1 MKKEELTYIYLMLFH
16 AFLGVLIFV
25 LPFISKIYTL
35 VLFAFGVFYIVRNK
49 NKNNEALVISAYVI
63 SVEVLLRMTDG
74 MILNEFGKYSIMV
87 FMFLGMIY
95 SGFSNKAF
103 IYWVFLVLLIPGII
117 ISAITSDFETDIR
130 KAIAFNISGPVCL
143 GISSIYCYQR
153 KITFDRLKGVIT
165 AFSLPLIAIAVYLY
179 LYTPSVRDVITGT
192 QSNFETSGGFGP
204 NQVSTILGLGI
215 FIFFVQLLLNS
226 KNTMLQLINAG
237 LILVFAFRGIVTFSR
252 GGVITAVVMIF
263 LLFMVLYFQANFN
276 TKPKIGLI
284 IILSFLA
291 GLGVWGY
298 SSIQT
303 GGLINKRYANQ
314 DARGREKKSQLSGRE
329 GLIASEL
336 QMFLDNPI
344 FGVGVGRNKEIRE
357 KETGVV
363 SASHNEITR
372 MLAEHGSLGLFDL
385 ILLFC
390 TPLFLFANNRQNIFA
405 LSFLTFWLLTIN
417 HAAMRLAAPAFVYAL
432 SLLKVYTVEG
442 AKGVRGEKA

>member
-16 AFLGVLIFV
+16 AFLGVLVFA

-35 VLFAFGVFYIVRNK
+35 SILVFGVFYIVKNK

-74 MILNEFGKYSIMV
+74 MILNEFGKYSIIL

-95 SGFSNKAF
+95 SGFSHKAI
-103 IYWVFLVLLIPGII
+103 IYWLFLVFLIPSII
-117 ISAITSDFETDIR
+117 LSTLTSNFETDIR

-143 GISSIYCYQR
+143 GISAIYCYQR

-165 AFSLPLIAIAVYLY
+165 AFSLPLIAIVVYLY
-179 LYTPSVRDVITGT
+179 LYTPSVRDVVTGT

-215 FIFFVQLLLNS
+215 FIFFIQLLLNS
-226 KNTMLQLINAG
+226 KSRMLQLVNAG
-237 LILVFAFRGIVTFSR
+237 FVIVFAFRGIVTFSR
-252 GGVITAVVMIF
+252 GGVMTAVVMIF
-263 LLFMVLYFQANFN
+263 LLLIVMYFQASFN
-276 TKPKIGLI
+276 TKPKIGLV

-329 GLIASEL
+329 ELMASEL
-336 QMFLDNPI
+336 QMFFDNPI
-344 FGVGVGRNKEIRE
+344 LGVGVGRNKEIRE

-372 MLAEHGSLGLFDL
+372 MLAEHGSLGLIDL
-385 ILLFC
+385 VLLFC
-390 TPLFLFANNRQNIFA
+390 TPLILFANNRQNIFA
-405 LSFLTFWLLTIN
+405 LSFLAFWLLTIN
-417 HAAMRLAAPAFVYAL
+417 HAAMRLAAPAFIYAL
-432 SLLKVYTVEG
+432 SLLKVNTIEEPTVHRE
-442 AKGVRGEKA
+442 

>member
-1 MKKEELTYIYLMLFH
+1 MKKEELSYIYLLLFH
-16 AFLGVLIFV
+16 AFLGGLIFV

-35 VLFAFGVFYIVRNK
+35 VIFVFGIYYIVKNR

-74 MILNEFGKYSIMV
+74 MLLNEFGKYSILI

-95 SGFSNKAF
+95 SGFSNKAI
-103 IYWVFLVLLIPGII
+103 IYWLFLVLLIPGII
-117 ISAITSDFETDIR
+117 LSAITSNFETDIR

-165 AFSLPLIAIAVYLY
+165 AFSLPLVAIVVYLY
-179 LYTPSVRDVITGT
+179 LYTPSVRDVVTGT

-226 KNTMLQLINAG
+226 NSRILQLINAG
-237 LILVFAFRGIVTFSR
+237 LVLVFAFRGIVTFSR
-252 GGVITAVVMIF
+252 GGVLTAVVMIF
-263 LLFMVLYFQANFN
+263 LLLIVMYFQANFN

-291 GLGVWGY
+291 GMGVWGY

-329 GLIASEL
+329 TLIASEM
-336 QMFLDNPI
+336 QMFFDNPI
-344 FGVGVGRNKEIRE
+344 LGVGVGRNKEIRE
-357 KETGVV
+357 KETGIVA
-363 SASHNEITR
+363 ASHNEITR

-385 ILLFC
+385 MLLFF
-390 TPLFLFANNRQNIFA
+390 TPLFLFVNNRQNIFA
-405 LSFLTFWLLTIN
+405 LSFLVFWLLTIN

-432 SLLKVYTVEG
+432 SLLKVYTVE
-442 AKGVRGEKA
+442 KPTLHRK